1 MKPDMISQSLVGF
14 DAIFSLFDNDRL
26 RANDSNYPP
35 FNLLKIG
42 DNKYRIELAVTGF
55 ETDEINVTLS
65 SKVLKIEGTRQLKDQ
80 TIGVVVLHSGLAAR
94 NFTRRFALADY
105 IEVTDVIKKNGLLTI
120 DLERNVP
127 DHGDF
132 LKIQIND
139 KE

>member
-14 DAIFSLFDNDRL
+14 DAIFNLFDNDRL
-26 RANDSNYPP
+26 RSSDSNYPP
-35 FNLLKIG
+35 YNLLKIG
-42 DNKYRIELAVTGF
+42 DNTYRIELAVTGF

-65 SKVLKIEGTRQLKDQ
+65 SKILKIEGTRQIKQ
-80 TIGVVVLHSGLAAR
+80 QPANTVVLHSGLAAR

-105 IEVTDVIKKNGLLTI
+105 IEVTNVSKKNGLLTI

-127 DHGDF
+127 DQGDF